1 MIPMQ
6 FVNAVREM
14 RRLQKDYQKTGNMR
28 VRGQMA
34 EQEKQVDWLIDL
46 CDAENE
52 RVKPKQQSL
61 QLDFDD
67 TVNPQ
72 QI

>member
-6 FVNAVREM
+6 FINAVREM

-28 VRGQMA
+28 VRGLMA

-46 CDAENE
+46 CDAESE
-52 RVKPKQQSL
+52 RIKPKQQSL

-67 TVNPQ
+67 TVAQP
-72 QI
+72 

>member
-28 VRGQMA
+28 LRGLMA
-34 EQEKQVDWLIDL
+34 EQEKQVDWFIDL
-46 CDAENE
+46 CDAESE

-67 TVNPQ
+67 TVAPP
-72 QI
+72 

>member
-14 RRLQKDYQKTGNMR
+14 RRLQKYYQITGNMR
-28 VRGQMA
+28 VRGLMV

-46 CDAENE
+46 CDAESE
-52 RVKPKQQSL
+52 RIKPKQQSL

-67 TVNPQ
+67 TVEPP
-72 QI
+72 

>member
-28 VRGQMA
+28 VRGLMVQK
-34 EQEKQVDWLIDL
+34 ENEVDWLIDL
-46 CDAENE
+46 CDSEYE
-52 RVKPKQQSL
+52 RIKAKQQSL
-61 QLDFDD
+61 PLQFDD
-67 TVNPQ
+67 TENESK
-72 QI
+72 

>member
-28 VRGQMA
+28 LRYLMSQK
-34 EQEKQVDWLIDL
+34 EKEVDWLIDL
-46 CDAENE
+46 CDAELE
-52 RVKPKQQSL
+52 RIKPKQQTLSL
-61 QLDFDD
+61 QFND
-67 TVNPQ
+67 TENETR
-72 QI
+72 

>member
-1 MIPMQ
+1 MILMQ

-28 VRGQMA
+28 VRGLMA

-46 CDAENE
+46 CDAESE
-52 RVKPKQQSL
+52 RIKPKQQSL

-67 TVNPQ
+67 TVEPP
-72 QI
+72 

>member
-1 MIPMQ
+1 MIPKQ

-28 VRGQMA
+28 VRGLMV

-52 RVKPKQQSL
+52 RIKPKQQSL

-67 TVNPQ
+67 TVAPP
-72 QI
+72 

>member
-28 VRGQMA
+28 VRALMVQK
-34 EQEKQVDWLIDL
+34 ETEVDWLIDL

-52 RVKPKQQSL
+52 RIKPKQQPL
-61 QLDFDD
+61 PLLFDD
-67 TVNPQ
+67 TESESK
-72 QI
+72 

>member
-1 MIPMQ
+1 MQ

-28 VRGQMA
+28 VRGLMA
-34 EQEKQVDWLIDL
+34 EQEKQVDWLMDL
-46 CDAENE
+46 CDAESE
-52 RVKPKQQSL
+52 RIKPKQQSL

-67 TVNPQ
+67 TVEPP
-72 QI
+72 

>member
-28 VRGQMA
+28 VRGLMA
-34 EQEKQVDWLIDL
+34 EQEKQVDWFIDL
-46 CDAENE
+46 CDAESE

-67 TVNPQ
+67 TVAPP
-72 QI
+72 